1 MNRQPWAKPPR
12 WWSPRP
18 NRLLMKAW
26 TPVRRFQQVHQYRVK
41 ETEIVGLDY
50 ARDAIAQNHGLLITP
65 NHPGHADSYLL
76 MESLVRLKRRCY
88 VMTAWQVFVMAKRW
102 ERMLYRQHGCFSID
116 REGSDLRAYRQAV
129 TVLAETS
136 DPLAVFP
143 EGDVYHLNDRVR
155 PFRDGT
161 GSMVLSAVKRGRRPV
176 HWLPCAIRY
185 RYIQDPAP
193 ELAEV
198 MSQLEESLHWRPRPD
213 LPLSARIYRF
223 AEGIMKL
230 KEIEYLGRTTNGSLP
245 ERIDALANEILER
258 IEDRNGV
265 QSIPETLP
273 LRVKE
278 LRQLA
283 IARQQ
288 ELPEDDP
295 LQLQLAHD
303 LEDLFFVV
311 QLYSYPGDYVAE
323 NATIERMAETVDKFE
338 EDFLDLPTA
347 RIRGA
352 RRGVITFGEP
362 IIVSE
367 PGGRDLA
374 RQLTQTA
381 ERRVQDLLD
390 LPLRSAEL
398 LSA

>member
-1 MNRQPWAKPPR
+1 
-12 WWSPRP
+12 
-18 NRLLMKAW
+18 MKAW

-185 RYIQDPAP
+185 RYIQDPTP
-193 ELAEV
+193 ELAAV

-362 IIVSE
+362 IIVNE
-367 PGGRDLA
+367 PGGRELA

>member
-1 MNRQPWAKPPR
+1 MNRQPWSKPPR

-18 NRLLMKAW
+18 NPLLMKAW
-26 TPVRRFQQVHQYRVK
+26 TPVRRMQQIYQYRVT
-41 ETEIVGLDY
+41 ETEIVGLEH
-50 ARDAIAQNHGLLITP
+50 AQAAIAQQHGVLITP

-88 VMTAWQVFVMAKRW
+88 VMTAWQVFAMAKRW

-116 REGSDLRAYRQAV
+116 REGSDMRAYRQAV

-161 GSMVLSAVKRGRRPV
+161 GAMVLSAVKRGRRPV
-176 HWLPCAIRY
+176 QWIPCAIRY
-185 RYIQDPAP
+185 RYLKDPTP
-193 ELAEV
+193 ELEAV
-198 MSQLEESLHWRPRPD
+198 MSLLEQRLHWRPRPD

-223 AEGIMKL
+223 AEGMLKL
-230 KEIEYLGRTTNGSLP
+230 KEIEYVGRASNGALP

-258 IEDRNGV
+258 IEEQHQVR
-265 QSIPETLP
+265 SIPETLP
-273 LRVKE
+273 QRVKE

-283 IARQQ
+283 INRQR

-295 LQLQLAHD
+295 AQEQLAHD

-311 QLYSYPGDYVAE
+311 QLYSYPGDYVE
-323 NATIERMAETVDKFE
+323 ERATIERMAETVDKFE

-347 RIRGA
+347 RIRGT
-352 RRGVITFGEP
+352 RRGVITFGDP

-367 PGGRDLA
+367 TGGRDLA
-374 RQLTQTA
+374 RELTLLA
-381 ERRVQDLLD
+381 ESRVQAMLD
-390 LPLRSAEL
+390 EPMRSAPR

>member
-1 MNRQPWAKPPR
+1 MNRQPWSKPPR

-18 NRLLMKAW
+18 SPLLMKAW
-26 TPVRRFQQVHQYRVK
+26 TPVRRLQQVYQYRVT
-41 ETEIVGLDY
+41 ETEIVGLEH
-50 ARDAIAQNHGLLITP
+50 AQAAIAQQHGVLITP

-88 VMTAWQVFVMAKRW
+88 VMTAWQVFAMAKRW

-129 TVLAETS
+129 SVLAETS

-161 GSMVLSAVKRGRRPV
+161 GAMVLSAVKRGGRPV
-176 HWLPCAIRY
+176 QWIPCAIRY
-185 RYIQDPAP
+185 RYTKDPTP
-193 ELAEV
+193 ELEAV
-198 MSQLEESLHWRPRPD
+198 MSLLEQQLHWRPRPD
-213 LPLSARIYRF
+213 LPLASRIYRF
-223 AEGIMKL
+223 AEGMLKL
-230 KEIEYLGRTTNGSLP
+230 KEIEYLGRATNGALP

-258 IEDRNGV
+258 IEDRNQV
-265 QSIPETLP
+265 RSIAESLP
-273 LRVKE
+273 QRVKE

-283 IARQQ
+283 INRQR
-288 ELPEDDP
+288 ELPADDSA
-295 LQLQLAHD
+295 QTQLAHD

-323 NATIERMAETVDKFE
+323 RATIERMAETVDKFE
-338 EDFLDLPTA
+338 EDFLQLPTA
-347 RIRGA
+347 RIRGT

-362 IIVSE
+362 IIVSA
-367 PGGRDLA
+367 PGGREVA
-374 RQLTQTA
+374 RELTQAA
-381 ERRVQDLLD
+381 ESRVQEMLNQ
-390 LPLRSAEL
+390 PLHAAPR